1 MKIEIPTTCP
11 CCEYK
16 LELVNDQL
24 FCRNTA
30 CGAQLGKKVEHFCKT
45 LGIKGMGPKSVE
57 KLNLQD
63 LTELFYLDQDA
74 VVEAL
79 GSEKTALKLL
89 DEIERAKS
97 ADLATVLA
105 SFSIPLVG
113 ATASQKICSVVEHID
128 QINYETCKQAGLG
141 DKVSENLVG
150 WLQTDFPDLQEFL
163 PFSFKSNRNSTS
175 SSNSNNKTVCITGKL
190 SSYKNK
196 AEAYQALEAAGY
208 KAVESVTKTTDYL
221 VDEEDKA
228 STKRKKAES
237 LGIQIITNL
246 NTFLKENTND

>member
-11 CCEYK
+11 CCSYK

-57 KLNLQD
+57 KLDLQD
-63 LTELFYLDQDA
+63 LTELFYLDLDT
-74 VVEAL
+74 VTEAL
-79 GSEKTALKLL
+79 GSEKTAAKLL

-105 SFSIPLVG
+105 SFSITLVG
-113 ATASQKICSVVEHID
+113 NTASKKICEVVEHID
-128 QINYETCKQAGLG
+128 QITYETCKQAGLG
-141 DKVSENLVG
+141 DKVTENLVG
-150 WLQTDFPDLQEFL
+150 WLQTDFPDLREFL
-163 PFSFKSNRNSTS
+163 PFSFKSNRNSNTT
-175 SSNSNNKTVCITGKL
+175 SNNNSKTVCITGKL
-190 SSYKNK
+190 SSYKTK
-196 AEAYQALEAAGY
+196 ADAYTALEAAGY
-208 KAVESVTKTTDYL
+208 RAVESVTKTTDYL

-237 LGIQIITNL
+237 LGIPIITNL